1 MGYLNTRD
9 YNKIEN
15 IIDTFVDNPMIS
27 QNLLKSLKLFL
38 NTKNEIPIETKV
50 KYKFD
55 NLNHSTDRITKIIDE
70 ADISLDKFSDKL
82 LNDSRKFKKNSKT
95 NR

>member
-38 NTKNEIPIETKV
+38 NTKNEISIKTEV
-50 KYKFD
+50 EYKFE
-55 NLNHSTDRITKIIDE
+55 NLHNNTDRVTKIIDE
-70 ADISLDKFSDKL
+70 ADVSLDKFSDKL

>member
-38 NTKNEIPIETKV
+38 NTKNEISIKTEV
-50 KYKFD
+50 EYKFE
-55 NLNHSTDRITKIIDE
+55 NLHHNTDRITKIIDE
-70 ADISLDKFSDKL
+70 ADVSLDKFSDKL